1 MNAPSCHSAHVITD
15 TDLPAPVRTLAVQ
28 QDGLL
33 TAAQARRLDVP
44 AAFVRR
50 ILHHGIW
57 QSLEHGVYWVV
68 PHGDPRLR
76 TRVRAAQLSCGRAHG
91 HVAVGPT
98 AALLHGL
105 DGIDPRDPT
114 LHLAAPTP
122 GRPRPGYVVHR
133 LGRRET
139 VSLRGIEV
147 TTVAQTV
154 ADVLRTEDRMTAVS
168 VLDSALHQDRLPTGP
183 DGPEAPE
190 GPAAVEAPA
199 AVETLLRR
207 LPCARRARK
216 LLAEGDRCAESPLET
231 RSRLVCTDAGMPPE
245 TLQWPLPDPTT
256 GTRYRI
262 DLGWPSKGVGV
273 EADGRGIHGAPDA
286 LYADRRRQNALL
298 AAHPRLVLLRF
309 TWRDAIDPDRF
320 LATLRHALA
329 RH

>member
-1 MNAPSCHSAHVITD
+1 MIAD
-15 TDLPAPVRTLAVQ
+15 TALPAPVRALAVQ
-28 QDGLL
+28 QDGLV

-57 QSLEHGVYWVV
+57 QPLEHGVYWVV
-68 PHGDPRLR
+68 PHGDPRPR
-76 TRVRAAQLSCGRAHG
+76 TRVRAALLSCGRGHG

-105 DGIDPRDPT
+105 DGTDPHDPT

-122 GRPRPGYVVHR
+122 GRPRTGYVVSR

-147 TTVAQTV
+147 TTVPQTV

-168 VLDSALHQDRLPTGP
+168 VLDSALHQDRLPTGRTGRTGSTGP
-183 DGPEAPE
+183 DGPSGAD
-190 GPAAVEAPA
+190 GPA
-199 AVETLLRR
+199 AVETLLHR
-207 LPCARRARK
+207 LPGARQARS
-216 LLAEGDRCAESPLET
+216 LLAEGDRRAESPLET
-231 RSRLVCTDAGMPPE
+231 RSRLVCADAGMPPE
-245 TLQWPLPDPTT
+245 TLQWPLPDLTT

-262 DLGWPSKGVGV
+262 DLGWPSRGVGV
-273 EADGRGIHGAPDA
+273 EADGRAVHGEPDA

-298 AAHPRLVLLRF
+298 AAHPGLVLLRF
-309 TWRDAIDPDRF
+309 TWRDAVDPDRF
-320 LATLRHALA
+320 LDTLRRALA
-329 RH
+329 RR